1 MAGIVGHSALTSFR
15 PKVGVKP
22 SVQAGGVAQAAAP
35 IAPDLAAYRKAVAN
49 LQGQVDADVARLSKP
64 GPDGL
69 GLAPGM
75 QSFLMVQPTPN
86 AKGTVVLFH
95 GYTAGPWQYP
105 DMAERFYKAGYN
117 VYVPRMPGHGYTT
130 TGGKPTPEKL
140 PTTEAQYETW
150 IDQTY
155 RDVAAL
161 GAPVSVAGLSG
172 GGNIALRMAEKYPSI
187 KSCVAFSPYFGASGI
202 KGSIFSFF
210 NGADALTK
218 GWAGRELDHIPTG
231 KNYPE
236 TKTPHTKGSLG
247 QALAMNEVG
256 RRVQKVPCPL
266 QIVNTEGDFLSGAT
280 HSKALLAR

>member
-1 MAGIVGHSALTSFR
+1 
-15 PKVGVKP
+15 
-22 SVQAGGVAQAAAP
+22 
-35 IAPDLAAYRKAVAN
+35 
-49 LQGQVDADVARLSKP
+49 
-64 GPDGL
+64 
-69 GLAPGM
+69 M

-280 HSKALLAR
+280 HSKALLDRSDPQRRKDGWYMFPSSEGVPHAMVSPLENHHPQAVQTVNDIAFDFITSGKAANR